1 MAAKHGRVRISFV
14 IFEFEDIPEFL
25 KNPPIKTT
33 KIAGKIAFCLWPFSL
48 NLPRM
53 TPTIA
58 LVVLAAFAGASFFFA
73 LAETSLFSLGKWQL
87 RQLEGRFPLKAAIV
101 SRLLAEP
108 QDLLATLVLGNSF
121 ANAGIVMVVLW
132 LAGQRQWPMPL
143 VLAALL
149 VLILFGAEVAP
160 KALAVRAPELWALRV
175 ARLMAF
181 LLNASRPLRQV
192 AQWVTNLSL
201 RAVAPVP
208 AKPPSGLSDAEYQE
222 LLEMAFQQGALAAGE
237 KEIILQIIN
246 LDRRHA
252 SEVMKARLQ
261 MACISDDI
269 SVPEMIEAARRFKH
283 RRLPIYD
290 DSVDTIVGVL
300 NTRVLLLDPEA
311 DLAAAIEFPSF
322 VPESMNLLQLLK
334 SLQRQQRG
342 MAIVVDEFGGTAG
355 IVTIEDIL
363 TEVLGE
369 IRSEHPSE
377 RAILEKLAVN
387 RWRVSGS
394 VLLDNFRREYPPLP
408 DLPGFETMA
417 GLALHEFEVVPA
429 RGDSVTV
436 GGLRLTVQAGDERRI
451 RELLVEV
458 VKKR

>member
-1 MAAKHGRVRISFV
+1 M
-14 IFEFEDIPEFL
+14 
-25 KNPPIKTT
+25 
-33 KIAGKIAFCLWPFSL
+33 
-48 NLPRM
+48 M

-58 LVVLAAFAGASFFFA
+58 LVVLAVFAGASFFFA

-87 RQLEGRFPLKAAIV
+87 RQLESRLPHRAAII
-101 SRLLAEP
+101 SRLLSEP
-108 QDLLATLVLGNSF
+108 QDLLATLVLGNSV
-121 ANAGIVMVVLW
+121 ANAGIVMVALW
-132 LAGQRQWPMPL
+132 LAVRRQWPLPP

-149 VLILFGAEVAP
+149 LLILFGAEVAP
-160 KALAVRAPELWALRV
+160 KTLAVRAPELWALRV

-181 LLNASRPLRQV
+181 LQRASRPLRRV
-192 AQWVTNLSL
+192 AQWVTNQSL
-201 RAVAPVP
+201 RAVAPIP
-208 AKPPSGLSDAEYQE
+208 ANAPSGLSDAEYQE
-222 LLEMAFQQGALAAGE
+222 LLEMAYQQGALAAGE

-252 SEVMKARLQ
+252 GEVMKARLQ
-261 MACISDDI
+261 MACISDDL

-342 MAIVVDEFGGTAG
+342 MAIVLDEFGGTAG

-369 IRSEHPSE
+369 IRSEHTPE
-377 RAILEKLAVN
+377 RAILERLGEN

-408 DLPGFETMA
+408 DMPGFETMA
-417 GLALHEFEVVPA
+417 GMALHEFEVVPA
-429 RGDSVTV
+429 RGESVTV
-436 GGLRLTVQAGDERRI
+436 AGLRMTVQAADERRI

>member
-1 MAAKHGRVRISFV
+1 M
-14 IFEFEDIPEFL
+14 
-25 KNPPIKTT
+25 
-33 KIAGKIAFCLWPFSL
+33 
-48 NLPRM
+48 M
-53 TPTIA
+53 PTIA

-87 RQLEGRFPLKAAIV
+87 RQLESRFPHQAAII
-101 SRLLAEP
+101 SRLLSEP
-108 QDLLATLVLGNSF
+108 QDLLATLGLGNSF
-121 ANAGIVMVVLW
+121 ANAGIVMVALW
-132 LAGQRQWPMPL
+132 LAARRHWPLPP
-143 VLAALL
+143 VFAALL
-149 VLILFGAEVAP
+149 VLILFGGEVAP
-160 KALAVRAPELWALRV
+160 KTLAVRAPELWALRV
-175 ARLMAF
+175 VRLMAF
-181 LLNASRPLRQV
+181 LQGASRPLRHV

-208 AKPPSGLSDAEYQE
+208 ANPPSGLSDAEYQE
-222 LLEMAFQQGALAAGE
+222 LLEMAYQQGALAAGE

-252 SEVMKARLQ
+252 GEVMKSRPQ
-261 MACISDDI
+261 MACISDEL
-269 SVPEMIEAARRFKH
+269 SVPEMIEAARRFRH

-342 MAIVVDEFGGTAG
+342 LAIVLDEFGGTAG

-363 TEVLGE
+363 AEVLGE
-369 IRSEHPSE
+369 IRNEHTPE
-377 RAILEKLAVN
+377 RAILEKLAEN

-394 VLLDNFRREYPPLP
+394 VLLDNFRHEYPPLP
-408 DLPGFETMA
+408 NLPGIETMA
-417 GLALHEFEVVPA
+417 GMALNAFEVVPA
-429 RGDSVTV
+429 RGESVTV
-436 GGLRLTVQAGDERRI
+436 GGLRLTVQSADERRI

>member
-1 MAAKHGRVRISFV
+1 
-14 IFEFEDIPEFL
+14 
-25 KNPPIKTT
+25 
-33 KIAGKIAFCLWPFSL
+33 
-48 NLPRM
+48 M

-87 RQLEGRFPLKAAIV
+87 RQLESRFPQRGAII
-101 SRLLAEP
+101 SGLLSEP

-121 ANAGIVMVVLW
+121 ANAGIVMVALW
-132 LAGQRQWPMPL
+132 LAVRRQWPLPP

-149 VLILFGAEVAP
+149 LLILFGAEVAP
-160 KALAVRAPELWALRV
+160 KTLAVRAPELWALRV

-181 LLNASRPLRQV
+181 LQRASRPLRHV

-208 AKPPSGLSDAEYQE
+208 ANAPSGLSDAEYQE
-222 LLEMAFQQGALAAGE
+222 LLEMAYQQGALAAGE

-252 SEVMKARLQ
+252 GEVMKARLQ
-261 MACISDDI
+261 MACISDDL
-269 SVPEMIEAARRFKH
+269 SVPEMIVAARRFKH

-342 MAIVVDEFGGTAG
+342 LAIVLDEFGGTAG

-363 TEVLGE
+363 AEVLGE
-369 IRSEHPSE
+369 IRNEHTPE
-377 RAILEKLAVN
+377 RAILERLAEN

-417 GLALHEFEVVPA
+417 GMALHEFGVVPA
-429 RGDSVTV
+429 RGESVTV
-436 GGLRLTVQAGDERRI
+436 GGLRLTVQAADERRI

>member
-1 MAAKHGRVRISFV
+1 
-14 IFEFEDIPEFL
+14 
-25 KNPPIKTT
+25 
-33 KIAGKIAFCLWPFSL
+33 
-48 NLPRM
+48 M

-87 RQLEGRFPLKAAIV
+87 RQLENRFPQRGAII
-101 SRLLAEP
+101 SRLLSEP
-108 QDLLATLVLGNSF
+108 QDLLATLVLGNSV
-121 ANAGIVMVVLW
+121 ANAGIVMVAMW
-132 LAGQRQWPMPL
+132 LAVRREWPGPPVFAGL
-143 VLAALL
+143 LL
-149 VLILFGAEVAP
+149 VILFGAEVAP
-160 KALAVRAPELWALRV
+160 KTLAVRAPELWALRV

-181 LLNASRPLRQV
+181 LQRASRPLRRV

-201 RAVAPVP
+201 RAVAPIP
-208 AKPPSGLSDAEYQE
+208 AKAPAGLSDAEYQE
-222 LLEMAFQQGALAAGE
+222 LLEMAYQQGALAAGE

-252 SEVMKARLQ
+252 GEVMKARLQ
-261 MACISDDI
+261 MACISDDL

-300 NTRVLLLDPEA
+300 DTRVLLLDPGA
-311 DLAAAIEFPSF
+311 DLASAIEFPSF

-342 MAIVVDEFGGTAG
+342 LAIVLDEFGGTAG

-363 TEVLGE
+363 TEVLGD
-369 IRSEHPSE
+369 IRSEHSPE
-377 RAILEKLAVN
+377 RAVIEKLGEN

-417 GLALHEFEVVPA
+417 GMALHEFEVVPA
-429 RGDSVTV
+429 RGESVV
-436 GGLRLTVQAGDERRI
+436 ASGLRLTVQVADERRI